1 MDARVTNEASEA
13 GGHDVRQLL
22 AEKKKSSESG
32 VSWIRG
38 MLASRLSGAIDL
50 LESSA
55 GSLSAVCLCLVLAGV
70 SLFLIQRYYA
80 HTDVLTDVDAGNG
93 WESLQAEPTSG
104 AAVAEDTGVGD
115 LTDGSFQYGPSGA
128 TEEFMIRVGAFREA
142 SNAKRVAASLQEKN
156 LNVRT
161 VLRPDGIHVVTLG
174 PFSRKGA
181 AEAAARS
188 VQESLGL
195 VPQVLRSY
203 LR

>member
-1 MDARVTNEASEA
+1 MDAQVTNEASEA

-93 WESLQAEPTSG
+93 WESLQTEPTSG
-104 AAVAEDTGVGD
+104 AGVEDAGVGD

-128 TEEFMIRVGAFREA
+128 TEEFMIRVGAFREV
-142 SNAKRVAASLQEKN
+142 SNAKRVAASLQKKN

-188 VQESLGL
+188 VQETLGL

>member
-1 MDARVTNEASEA
+1 MDAQVTNEASEA

-22 AEKKKSSESG
+22 AEKKKSGESG
-32 VSWIRG
+32 VRWIRG

-93 WESLQAEPTSG
+93 WESLQTEPTSG
-104 AAVAEDTGVGD
+104 AGVEDAGVGD

-188 VQESLGL
+188 VQETLGL